1 MTVENLFEEL
11 IDSVQKHSA
20 IFESGDV
27 NGPINYPYAFGML
40 TSILRIDL
48 MEMKLTKNQKKVIEE
63 RIKMLL
69 QTIKDTN
76 G

>member
-40 TSILRIDL
+40 TAILRIDL